1 MTGGVSQTPLP
12 ATSKHRFRRLL
23 GTASCMFFSA
33 NILLLHPQ
41 TLALVKR
48 ANRRL
53 KIVHLSVVHSVQD
66 VAGRHVG
73 MIPAR
78 VQMIFEIRQAP
89 FLGNVAPTLLQR
101 FARCAIPGLA
111 RAVLDAPP
119 LSVFAIVFVARQPP
133 GCNTRSAVLYM
144 LGLGEVALEIPRE
157 TWSFRRRG
165 LFYTLFCEIR

>member
-1 MTGGVSQTPLP
+1 MTGGVSQSPLL
-12 ATSKHRFRRLL
+12 ATSEHRFRRLL

-33 NILLLHPQ
+33 ASCF
-41 TLALVKR
+41 ALVKR
-48 ANRRL
+48 VNRRL
-53 KIVHLSVVHSVQD
+53 KIVYLSVVHSVQD

-73 MIPAR
+73 MIPAP
-78 VQMIFEIRQAP
+78 VQMIFEMRQAP

-119 LSVFAIVFVARQPP
+119 RSVFAIVFVARQPP